1 MKRGD
6 LVRTDPESWSYKVWT
21 GVVLKISNESLF
33 DITDPASKAWALVRC
48 TEPDAVS
55 DLNWS
60 DDGKWEQWIPI
71 ADLEVV

>member
-6 LVRTDPESWSYKVWT
+6 LVRTNPESWSYKVWT

-48 TEPDAVS
+48 TEPDAVDS
-55 DLNWS
+55 
-60 DDGKWEQWIPI
+60 KWEQWIPI
-71 ADLEVV
+71 AELEVI

>member
-6 LVRTDPESWSYKVWT
+6 LVRTNPESWSYKVWT

-48 TEPDAVS
+48 TEPDS
-55 DLNWS
+55 TK
-60 DDGKWEQWIPI
+60 GKWKQWIPI
-71 ADLEVV
+71 AELEVV